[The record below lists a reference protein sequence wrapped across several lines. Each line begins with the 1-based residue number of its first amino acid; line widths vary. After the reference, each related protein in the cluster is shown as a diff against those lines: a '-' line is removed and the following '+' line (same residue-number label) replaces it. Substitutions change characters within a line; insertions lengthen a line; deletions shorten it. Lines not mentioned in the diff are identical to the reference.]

1 MARTLLSRNPWNGG
15 AFLAQICAIILG
27 PTLICI
33 SLYLTLKHI
42 TMAVDPALSRIQPRM
57 YPLIFVPADVSCLV
71 LQAIGGGL
79 AAGALWNNLSMLRS
93 GNRLIIAGISL
104 QCLVLVAFGAFCL
117 EFFFRAR
124 GRIAADEASPAT
136 RLVWAS
142 GRFRLFCYALLGAY
156 VGILVRCVYRHSS
169 CPCDYSRRG

>member
-1 MARTLLSRNPWNGG
+1 MGACSRGAYTVHRRVRPYHLHAPSRTQFDLECVTHRSCNQLTSLRGIPKSPHRRTST
-15 AFLAQICAIILG
+15 AA
-27 PTLICI
+27 PT
-33 SLYLTLKHI
+33 
-42 TMAVDPALSRIQPRM
+42 
-57 YPLIFVPADVSCLV
+57 ADLRDRA
-71 LQAIGGGL
+71 AIGGGL

-156 VGILVRCVYRHSS
+156 VGILVRCVYRYSS